1 MQGFINSFEMDAE
14 TVERHA
20 NSASSETLR
29 LVYADRVY
37 LFEFHISLK
46 FKLN

>member
-1 MQGFINSFEMDAE
+1 VLEFINRFEMDAE
-14 TVERHA
+14 AVERHA

-29 LVYADRVY
+29 LVYLKRAC

-46 FKLN
+46 FKFN